1 MMKEWIAVALGGTLG
16 ALCRHALSGV
26 FCLIGPSWLPI
37 ATLVANVI
45 GCLAIGVLAQW
56 SLQNELSSHW
66 WVIGVRVGLLGG
78 LTTFSSFAL
87 DLARIWQDGRSLHA
101 LSLFAGHLILG
112 LIAVA
117 IGMAWAHVEPQRID
131 N

>member
-1 MMKEWIAVALGGTLG
+1 MKEWIAVALGGTLG
-16 ALCRHALSGV
+16 ALGRHALSGA

-56 SLQNELSSHW
+56 SLQNELASHW
-66 WVIGVRVGLLGG
+66 WVIGIRVGLLGG

-87 DLARIWQDGRSLHA
+87 DLARTWQEGRSSHA
-101 LSLFAGHLILG
+101 LLLFAGHLVLG
-112 LIAVA
+112 IIAVSA
-117 IGMAWAHVEPQRID
+117 GMVWAHVEPERGD
-131 N
+131 S